1 MCKRS
6 SSGPAADSRTA
17 ARECEA
23 ADIIAHG
30 APGAVIKVAR
40 RTEFHVL
47 RHDADRTVCMAVE
60 LRIASNVLG
69 V

>member
-1 MCKRS
+1 MFKRP
-6 SSGPAADSRTA
+6 SSGYAADSRKA

-23 ADIIAHG
+23 ADIIAQRAG
-30 APGAVIKVAR
+30 LGGQGRTADGIIRAEAR
-40 RTEFHVL
+40 
-47 RHDADRTVCMAVE
+47 ADRNVCMAVE